1 VQNVVDRPIHLA
13 SGSGFWRSNLS
24 YGVHL
29 PTRERPEEHPHAVK
43 EATVQRLL
51 CSESIPGTGD
61 RQPAEIRTINKP
73 LDNPDFR
80 GNCTCFS

>member
-13 SGSGFWRSNLS
+13 IGG
-24 YGVHL
+24 GVFEVESVLHL
-29 PTRERPEEHPHAVK
+29 PTGGSSEEHPHAAK

-61 RQPAEIRTINKP
+61 RQPAEIRTFNRL